1 MLPPLFIE
9 ETTKETKHLQTSSM
23 IPIHPYLMDHRFDG
37 KVILPTVEILQ
48 HLAASVLL
56 QFPLSKVLYL
66 TNASFDRFFYIESDA
81 SSVASSIEIILSED
95 STITSKLTSVITI
108 KKGAIKRIKEHATV
122 HFIQET
128 PQIIEP
134 TVGLTGLSSSFQISA
149 KQLYLELVPFGP
161 AFQTI
166 QDVVFLT
173 ENSGFACVSAP
184 EYPGASGPLG
194 SPFPFDGAL
203 HIACAWSQRY
213 CGIVAFPVG
222 FEKRVIL
229 KPIIPGETIAS
240 VIIPVS
246 VDTSGVTFDIWLYDL
261 EGRLREMAGG
271 VVMRDVSGGRM
282 IPPQWVQEERVL
294 S

>member
-1 MLPPLFIE
+1 MCIE
-9 ETTKETKHLQTSSM
+9 EVKAEVKHLQTSLM
-23 IPIHPYLMDHRFDG
+23 IPVHPYLMDHRFDG

-48 HLAASVLL
+48 HMAASVLV
-56 QFPLSKVLYL
+56 QSPSAQVHYL
-66 TNASFDRFFYIESDA
+66 TNATFDRFLYIEPDA
-81 SSVASSIEIILSED
+81 SFVASSIEIILSED
-95 STITSKLTSVITI
+95 STVTSKLTSVITI

-122 HFIQET
+122 NFIQET
-128 PQIIEP
+128 PQIVEP
-134 TVGLTGLSSSFQISA
+134 TIDLTALRSSFQISA
-149 KQLYLELVPFGP
+149 EQLYTELVPFGP

-173 ENSGFACVSAP
+173 ANSGIACVSAP

-203 HIACAWSQRY
+203 HVACAWSQRY

-222 FEKRVIL
+222 FEKRVIVN
-229 KPIIPGETIAS
+229 PISPGEIISS
-240 VIIPVS
+240 VVMPVS
-246 VDTSGVTFDIWLYDL
+246 VNDRGVTFDIWLYDL
-261 EGRLREMAGG
+261 EGCLREMAGG

-282 IPPQWVQEERVL
+282 IPPQWVQEESVL